1 VTVLIRFVQAL
12 RVGACDTQVMSARRI
27 IWNVTIVVG
36 ILLAA
41 ELGFFLILGETLIA
55 IFLGIPQIIVM
66 GGILWLTHGLLAE
79 TRT

>member
-1 VTVLIRFVQAL
+1 
-12 RVGACDTQVMSARRI
+12 M
-27 IWNVTIVVG
+27 IWNVTIVAG

-55 IFLGIPQIIVM
+55 VFLGIPQIIVM